1 MKKNISFIMTVVLLT
16 SSILIAQDAPPF
28 QRPAPGPERAKLAFL
43 VGNYTTVTHVMTNST
58 AGNGGMGKGTS
69 IVTWGL
75 DSMFVMLDEQSI
87 NQVLGNYKGHGMLGY
102 DNREAKYVL
111 SMFNNFGDSPQY
123 SGNFTGDTLMLMTKV
138 QYPGGSFDQKLAW
151 YKENNTIRFKVYND
165 IGDGLVLVID
175 QTSTPSSNTKN

>member
-1 MKKNISFIMTVVLLT
+1 MKKNISFIMTVGVVNF
-16 SSILIAQDAPPF
+16 IHFDC
-28 QRPAPGPERAKLAFL
+28 PGRTAFSKASARSREAKLAFL
-43 VGNYTTVTHVMTNST
+43 VGNYTTVTHVTTNST

-138 QYPGGSFDQKLAW
+138 QYPGGFFDQKLAW